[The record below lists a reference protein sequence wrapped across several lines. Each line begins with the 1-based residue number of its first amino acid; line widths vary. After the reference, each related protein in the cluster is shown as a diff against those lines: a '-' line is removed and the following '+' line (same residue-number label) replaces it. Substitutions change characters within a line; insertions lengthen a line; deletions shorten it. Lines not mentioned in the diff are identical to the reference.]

1 MATENTPLIDPEETD
16 SAFLRRIALFWRRFR
31 ASKLAMAGAGILSS
45 FVFLGVFGPM
55 IAPHDPAV
63 MDPANALAG
72 PSWTHPMGTDH
83 YGRDLFS
90 RVLAGA
96 RIALIVAVG
105 VPVISMSIGVPV
117 GLVSGY
123 FGGHTDNV
131 LMRLMDSLFAFP
143 AILLGLT
150 LVAVFGTGLTNIIIA
165 IGIVFIPQFAR
176 ITRGSAVSA
185 AEEEHVMAAKALGGS
200 HLRIIAF
207 HVFPFCIS
215 AIMVQATITAA
226 AAILV
231 EASLSFLGVGIQPPD
246 PSWGSMLQVAKGYL
260 SHAWWFGFFPGIAIV
275 FAVMGF
281 NLLGD
286 GLRDVLDPRMD
297 AER

>member
-1 MATENTPLIDPEETD
+1 MSTKLPLLGQSSDTE
-16 SAFLRRIALFWRRFR
+16 SVMRRRLRLFWRRFR
-31 ASKLAMAGAGILSS
+31 ASKLAVVGAAILST
-45 FVFLGVFGPM
+45 FVLVGVFGPYL
-55 IAPHDPAV
+55 APHDPAA
-63 MDPANALAG
+63 MNPTHALAE
-72 PSWTHPMGTDH
+72 PSLTHPFGTDH
-83 YGRDLFS
+83 YGRDIFS

-105 VPVISMSIGVPV
+105 VPAISLTIGVPV

-123 FGGHTDNV
+123 FGGHVDNV

-143 AILLGLT
+143 AVLLGLT
-150 LVAVFGTGLTNIIIA
+150 LIAVFGTGLTNIIIA

-185 AEEEHVMAAKALGGS
+185 SKEEHVKAARALGGS
-200 HLRIIAF
+200 NVRIIAL
-207 HVFPFCIS
+207 HIFPFCIS

-231 EASLSFLGVGIQPPD
+231 EASLSFLGVGMQPPD

-260 SHAWWFGFFPGIAIV
+260 GHAWWFGFFPGVAII

-297 AER
+297 PDR